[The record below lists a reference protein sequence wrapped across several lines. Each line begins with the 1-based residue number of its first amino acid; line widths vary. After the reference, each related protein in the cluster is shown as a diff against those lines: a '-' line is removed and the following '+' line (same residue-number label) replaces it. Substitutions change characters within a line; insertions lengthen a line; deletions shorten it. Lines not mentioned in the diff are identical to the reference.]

1 MFVPVE
7 IEADPKIQT
16 YQDVYDNSIP
26 DAISV
31 SEFILQRIVSNE
43 RVACVNAETKQFFTY
58 NQIKENSYALA
69 TGLQTKFNL
78 KRGDNVAII
87 LPNCLEYPVVIFAVM
102 LTGGCAT
109 LINPAQTISELEHS
123 FRLAKPKLC
132 IGTEDCI
139 VKFEGIYK
147 DLSKRPP
154 FVLLNA
160 LTTSH
165 SITIE
170 NLTAL
175 GKKQTFQQP
184 TIDTREDAAL
194 ILFSSGTTG
203 IPKGVVLTH
212 FNLIAAR
219 RQTQELAKAVRRR
232 DPQPSGTIP
241 VAECLAAV
249 LPFYHTYGIS
259 GVFDNLMGGL
269 RFVIIPNFSLHLFL
283 QAVQDYKITVVSL
296 VPAIAV
302 QLAKQPVEHLYDLS
316 SLRVI
321 RSGASALSADTIND
335 LKRKLNCTVYQGYGM
350 TEATVRSHANFKGV
364 NREGSI
370 GVVMPFCECKVM
382 DRDTHETLGPNQEGE
397 ICVRGPIVMK
407 GYVGDAEATRATIDS
422 QGWLHTGDVGYY
434 DEEGY
439 FFITDRMKELIKYKG
454 LQVSPTELERIL
466 LTHPDVVDVAVAP
479 IADPSAGEI
488 PRAYIVK
495 RQGGAVT
502 SDELARF
509 LSDKVSAYKRLRG
522 GVVFID
528 AVPKT
533 STGKIVRRALTAK
546 TMSKLLSIQPT
557 GINILRAMTDTDT
570 GGSKYIVEVY
580 FQFQSPAKTHSTSRI
595 VLTGISL

>member
-1 MFVPVE
+1 MTWSTRRLLIWDLHCVVHAQMFFKPSVRK
-7 IEADPKIQT
+7 ADPKIQT

-43 RVACVNAETKQFFTY
+43 RVACDLQQLTNTLQVNAETKQFFTY

-160 LTTSH
+160 PTTSH

-350 TEATVRSHANFKGV
+350 TEATV
-364 NREGSI
+364 
-370 GVVMPFCECKVM
+370 M

-533 STGKIVRRALTAK
+533 STGKIVRRALTTK
-546 TMSKLLSIQPT
+546 TMSKLYKRGKQNRHCRSGTVIQCTSSEGEQYPD
-557 GINILRAMTDTDT
+557 RDTPRLVAHD
-570 GGSKYIVEVY
+570 
-580 FQFQSPAKTHSTSRI
+580 
-595 VLTGISL
+595 